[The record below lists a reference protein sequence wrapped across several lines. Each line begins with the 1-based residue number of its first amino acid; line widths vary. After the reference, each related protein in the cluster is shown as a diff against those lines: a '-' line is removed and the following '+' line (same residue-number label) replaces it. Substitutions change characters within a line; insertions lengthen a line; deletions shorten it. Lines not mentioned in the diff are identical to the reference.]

1 MVPNNRFAVGD
12 WNLTLM
18 GIGEVLRILVMNLE
32 FKTLSLEREEKEV
45 STVKNTNWSTQELDF

>member
-1 MVPNNRFAVGD
+1 MVPNNGFAVGD

-32 FKTLSLEREEKEV
+32 FKPLSLQREEKEV